1 MRIFGERIS
10 SGQCFMGAQLDDTY
24 MEEAYLDGAILREAQ
39 MHRTKLARALLRGA
53 DLRGPHIEQANLTAT
68 HLEGVT
74 LWTVDAQARPQPPKD
89 LTTSGKSIGNVMTTT
104 EMFRRKI
111 LSVSGD
117 AWIISQ
123 GVCPPPTFDTL
134 SWILEPS

>member
-1 MRIFGERIS
+1 MGRS
-10 SGQCFMGAQLDDTY
+10 SVRLKCTGQS
-24 MEEAYLDGAILREAQ
+24 
-39 MHRTKLARALLRGA
+39 LRGA
-53 DLRGPHIEQANLTAT
+53 CFEGLTCEELDIEQANLTAT

-89 LTTSGKSIGNVMTTT
+89 LTDIGKSIGNVMTTT